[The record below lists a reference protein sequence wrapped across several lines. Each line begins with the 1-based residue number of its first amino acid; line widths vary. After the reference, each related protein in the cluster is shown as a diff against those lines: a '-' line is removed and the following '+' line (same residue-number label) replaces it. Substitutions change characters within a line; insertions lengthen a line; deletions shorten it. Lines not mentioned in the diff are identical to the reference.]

1 MHFKG
6 KLSWLAPTSLHLKC
20 NQKMLYLKGILI
32 VQKKTHKIDKKRGA
46 TNFTQA
52 DIQFQQLSIHKIYI
66 IMQEKL
72 SELHCN
78 FSAIPK
84 KGYKK

>member
-1 MHFKG
+1 MYG
-6 KLSWLAPTSLHLKC
+6 YKC
-20 NQKMLYLKGILI
+20 SKTF
-32 VQKKTHKIDKKRGA
+32 VQKNTQNWQKKRGA

-52 DIQFQQLSIHKIYI
+52 DIQFQQFSIHKIYI
-66 IMQEKL
+66 IMHEQL

-84 KGYKK
+84 KGIRSRKTRDKSV